1 MSKKLAKTTRH
12 ISWQSKLTQHPN
24 MVKAKFTRHQLKTW
38 PKLTYFV
45 GQEREELLDS
55 HLCTHKTCQKTF
67 LYPFFSLA
75 IFSGVACLFTTRFF
89 FPSLQLNCRQIFY
102 LVSKKSQQLKITN
115 QHFSSRFVSFLY
127 GFCLVF
133 VVILPLG

>member
-38 PKLTYFV
+38 PKLTYFGWPRV
-45 GQEREELLDS
+45 GRNCLTATCAPIKHVKRLFFATFFLLPFS
-55 HLCTHKTCQKTF
+55 QALPVF
-67 LYPFFSLA
+67 LPLFF
-75 IFSGVACLFTTRFF
+75 CL
-89 FPSLQLNCRQIFY
+89 PPLQLNCRQIFY

-115 QHFSSRFVSFLY
+115 QHFSSRFVSF
-127 GFCLVF
+127 FCMVF